1 MQAGFFKH
9 AMLSGLLLLAGIGWL
24 TGAHAQS
31 EITIARTVVSLT
43 ASNQAL
49 LPGQQLKLIASVV
62 MEDGGEVP
70 GGTIEFIDESKNRL
84 LGRTSAFAPWIV
96 LHRLSDGSH
105 TFRARYSGLQSYFPF
120 VIEPSTSAT
129 VTYTVRGVPRVVIS
143 SSQNPSAPGQAVTL
157 TVAVKSRDGT
167 PRGDVTIRDVALD
180 SVLADRVMLDSNG
193 TASFTTS
200 GLEQGSRT
208 IVASYHG
215 DARNAS
221 AVSTQLMQIVSP
233 SHEHGEQSLR

>member
-1 MQAGFFKH
+1 MD
-9 AMLSGLLLLAGIGWL
+9 
-24 TGAHAQS
+24 
-31 EITIARTVVSLT
+31 
-43 ASNQAL
+43 
-49 LPGQQLKLIASVV
+49 
-62 MEDGGEVP
+62 DGGEVP
-70 GGTIEFIDESKNRL
+70 GGSIEFIDESNNRL
-84 LGRTSAFAPWIV
+84 LGRTSTDAPWIV

-120 VIEPSTSAT
+120 VIEPSTSAP
-129 VTYTVRGVPRVVIS
+129 VVYTVRTVPHVVIS
-143 SSQNPSAPGQAVTL
+143 SSQNPSVPGQAVTL

-167 PRGDVTIRDVALD
+167 PKGDVTIRDVALD

-215 DARNAS
+215 DAKNAS
-221 AVSTQLMQIVSP
+221 AVSTQLMQIVSSTHMHGERP
-233 SHEHGEQSLR
+233 SH